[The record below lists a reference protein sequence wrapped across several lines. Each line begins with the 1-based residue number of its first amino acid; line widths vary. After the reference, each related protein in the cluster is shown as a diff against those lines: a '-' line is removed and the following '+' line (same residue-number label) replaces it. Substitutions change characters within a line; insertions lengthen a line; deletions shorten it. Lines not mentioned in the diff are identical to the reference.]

1 MIIDCNATS
10 TITALLDNNLVKFIT
25 FNSKKVVYESK
36 TYFVI
41 NIYAYIGNDTAIRLR
56 NINTITDESQNAQII
71 ANLSKILE
79 SYNKKYKI
87 LVFEGSV
94 KDEDSSVKLFSKY

>member
-10 TITALLDNNLVKFIT
+10 TITALLDNNLVKFVT

-56 NINTITDESQNAQII
+56 NINTITDESQTAQII

-79 SYNKKYKI
+79 SYNQKYKI

>member
-41 NIYAYIGNDTAIRLR
+41 NIYAFIGNDTAIRLR
-56 NINTITDESQNAQII
+56 NINTITDESQTAQMI

-79 SYNKKYKI
+79 NYNQKYKI

-94 KDEDSSVKLFSKY
+94 KEEDSSVKLFSKY

>member
-1 MIIDCNATS
+1 VIIDCNATS

-56 NINTITDESQNAQII
+56 NINTITDESQTAQII

>member
-1 MIIDCNATS
+1 VIIDCNATS

-41 NIYAYIGNDTAIRLR
+41 NIYAFIGNDTAIRLR
-56 NINTITDESQNAQII
+56 NINTITDESQTAQII

-79 SYNKKYKI
+79 NYNQKYKI

-94 KDEDSSVKLFSKY
+94 KEEDSSVKLFSKY